1 VKRLLFLILLVLAGA
16 LPSTASAG
24 GPTMLIGAAEDAVRQ
39 PTLVGAKAQMD
50 LLTSAGLNAVR
61 LTQVW
66 APGQTA
72 PTQADVDTLQNVAE
86 AAHLDGVQVFLVVMN
101 FGSRTTP
108 LTEQDRQDFASYAA
122 AIARAVPDI
131 RRFVIGNEPNLNRY
145 WLPQFDLD
153 GSDAAAAGYEA
164 LLADTYDAL
173 KAVSPNILVLGG
185 ALSPHG
191 GDDPTSI
198 RLTHS
203 PTAFITDMGTVY
215 RNSGRTKPIMDGLAI
230 HPYEDNSS
238 IAPVNGKHPNSTT
251 IAIADYDKLVSLLGN
266 AFDGTSQRGSTLPI
280 YYTEFGV
287 ESQIPATKAS
297 LYTGQEIAAV
307 KPVSESVQGD
317 YYRQAIELAF
327 CQPNVRGF
335 FIFHTID
342 ESDLNRWQ
350 SGLFYVDGKPKSDLP
365 FVRTAVKEAHRG
377 VVTRCQ
383 SLALTP
389 RASLGVV
396 KVAARV
402 RADLRCDI
410 DCTYALTV
418 RAAGR
423 TVRQRRG
430 VAIGGTARRVALG
443 SLRPGRYTIGVSLTA
458 PVNPGRTRSLTRRFT
473 VP

>member
-1 VKRLLFLILLVLAGA
+1 MKRLVVLALLALAGA

-50 LLTSAGLNAVR
+50 LLTSAGLNSVR

-72 PTQADVDTLQNVAE
+72 PSQADMDVLRNVAE

-101 FGSRTTP
+101 FGSRTAP
-108 LTEQDRQDFASYAA
+108 LTEQERQDFAAYAA

-145 WLPQFDLD
+145 WLPQFELD

-164 LLADTYDAL
+164 LLAESYDAL
-173 KAVSPNILVLGG
+173 KAVSRNILVLGG

-203 PTAFITDMGTVY
+203 PTAFIADMGTVY

-238 IAPVNGKHPNSTT
+238 IAPVNGRHPNSTT
-251 IAIADYDKLVSLLGN
+251 IAVADYDKLVSLLGT
-266 AFDGTSQRGSTLPI
+266 AFDGTAQQGSTLPI

-287 ESQIPATKAS
+287 ESQIPAPKAS
-297 LYTGQEIAAV
+297 LYTGQEIATV
-307 KPVSESVQGD
+307 RPVPESVQGD

-342 ESDLNRWQ
+342 EGDLNRWQ

-365 FVRTAVKEAHRG
+365 AVRTAVREAHRG
-377 VVTRCQ
+377 VVTRCP

-410 DCTYALTV
+410 DCSYALTV

-423 TVRQRRG
+423 TIRRRHG
-430 VAIGGTARRVALG
+430 LAIGGIQRRVLLGALP
-443 SLRPGRYTIGVSLTA
+443 PGRYTVGVSLTA
-458 PVNPGRTRSLTRRFT
+458 PVNPGPPRSVSRRFT

>member
-1 VKRLLFLILLVLAGA
+1 MKRLVFLVLLVLAGA

-50 LLTSAGLNAVR
+50 LLTAAGLNSVR

-72 PTQADVDTLQNVAE
+72 PTPTDVAVLRNVAE

-122 AIARAVPDI
+122 AIARAVPEI

-153 GSDAAAAGYEA
+153 GSDAAATGYEA
-164 LLADTYDAL
+164 LLAESYDAL

-203 PTAFITDMGTVY
+203 PTAFITDMGTAY
-215 RNSGRTKPIMDGLAI
+215 RDSGRAKPIMDALAI

-238 IAPVNGKHPNSTT
+238 IAPENGKHPNSTT

-266 AFDGTSQRGSTLPI
+266 AFDGTAQRGSTLPI

-297 LYTGQEIAAV
+297 LYTGKEIAAV
-307 KPVSESVQGD
+307 KPVTESVQGD
-317 YYRQAIELAF
+317 YYKQAIELAF

-342 ESDLNRWQ
+342 EGDLNRWQ

-365 FVRTAVKEAHRG
+365 AVRTAVREAHRG
-377 VVTRCQ
+377 VVTRCP

-396 KVAARV
+396 KAAARV

-418 RAAGR
+418 RAAR
-423 TVRQRRG
+423 RIVRQRRG
-430 VAIGGTARRVALG
+430 VAVGGIAKHVALG
-443 SLRPGRYTIGVSLTA
+443 SLRRGTYTLAVSLTA
-458 PVNPGRTRSLTRRFT
+458 PVNPGRTRSLSRRFT

>member
-1 VKRLLFLILLVLAGA
+1 MKRWILLLLLVAA
-16 LPSTASAG
+16 ATPAPASAG

-50 LLTSAGLNAVR
+50 LLTSAGLDAVR

-72 PTQADVDTLQNVAE
+72 PTQADVDVLNNVAQ
-86 AAHLDGVQVFLVVMN
+86 AASLDGVQVFLVVMN

-108 LTEQDRQDFASYAA
+108 LTDQDRQDFASYAA
-122 AIARAVPDI
+122 AIARDVPGI

-164 LLADTYDAL
+164 LLAQTYDAL
-173 KAVSPNILVLGG
+173 KAVSSNILVLGG

-191 GDDPTSI
+191 GDDPSSI

-215 RNSGRTKPIMDGLAI
+215 RASGRTKPIMDGLAI

-238 IAPVNGKHPNSTT
+238 IAPVNGRHPNSTT

-266 AFDGTSQRGSTLPI
+266 AFDGTAQRGSTLPI

-287 ESQIPATKAS
+287 ESQIPASKAS
-297 LYTGQEIAAV
+297 LYTGKEIASV
-307 KPVSESVQGD
+307 KPVSEPVQGE

-342 ESDLNRWQ
+342 EGDLNRWQ
-350 SGLFYVDGKPKSDLP
+350 SGLFYVDQKPKSDLP
-365 FVRTAVKEAHRG
+365 AVRTAVKQTHRG
-377 VVTRCQ
+377 VVTRCP
-383 SLALTP
+383 SLTLRP
-389 RASLGVV
+389 RASLAVR
-396 KVAARV
+396 VAARV
-402 RADLRCDI
+402 RADLKCDI
-410 DCTYALTV
+410 DCGYALTI

-423 TVRQRRG
+423 TIFRRRG
-430 VAIGGTARRVALG
+430 LAIGGVKRSVQLGALRR
-443 SLRPGRYTIGVSLTA
+443 GRYTINVSLVA
-458 PVNPGRTRSLTRRFT
+458 PVNPGPPRSLNRRFT

>member
-1 VKRLLFLILLVLAGA
+1 VKRLVLALLA
-16 LPSTASAG
+16 LSAAAPAPASAG

-72 PTQADVDTLQNVAE
+72 PTDSDIAVLRNVAQ
-86 AAHLDGVQVFLVVMN
+86 AARLDGVQVFVVVMN

-122 AIARAVPDI
+122 AIARAVPQI

-145 WLPQFDLD
+145 WLPQFNLD
-153 GSDAAAAGYEA
+153 GSDAAAEGYEA

-173 KAVSPNILVLGG
+173 KAVSRNILVLGG

-191 GDDPTSI
+191 GDDPNST

-215 RNSGRTKPIMDGLAI
+215 RASGRTKPIMDALAL

-238 IAPVNGKHPNSTT
+238 IAPVNGRHPNSTT
-251 IAIADYDKLVSLLGN
+251 IAVADYDKLVALLGT
-266 AFDGTSQRGSTLPI
+266 AFDGTAQQGSTLPI

-287 ESQIPATKAS
+287 ESQIPASKAS
-297 LYTGQEIAAV
+297 LYTGQEIASV
-307 KPVSESVQGD
+307 KPVTESVQGD

-342 ESDLNRWQ
+342 EGDLNRWQ
-350 SGLFYVDGKPKSDLP
+350 SGLFYVDQKPKSDLP
-365 FVRTAVKEAHRG
+365 VVRTAIKEARRG
-377 VVTRCQ
+377 VVTRCPA
-383 SLALTP
+383 LALTP

-418 RAAGR
+418 RAGGR

-458 PVNPGRTRSLTRRFT
+458 PLNPGRTRLLSRRFT